1 MRERVVIDRVGLE
14 VERIP
19 ASAIEASTSP
29 RSPTLVFLHE
39 GLGSISAWRDF
50 PAKLAEACALPAMIY
65 SRAGYGGSD
74 GTSLPRPLDYM
85 QREAID
91 VLPKLLDE
99 TGIDDAILFGHSD
112 GASIALVYAATE
124 HGKSRTRGLVLEAP
138 HVFCEEKAVRAIA
151 IARDEFLH
159 RRLRERLVRHH
170 GPNTDAAFWG
180 WNDAW
185 LSPGFRSWSIESFL
199 PEVLC
204 PVLVIQSDDDPYG
217 TLRQVDAIESECA
230 GPVTRMI
237 LEQCGHA
244 PHRDHFHEVIAR
256 SASFAGS
263 LERAGTVRK

>member
-1 MRERVVIDRVGLE
+1 MRERVVVDRVGLE

-19 ASAIEASTSP
+19 SSTSL

-91 VLPKLLDE
+91 VLPKLLD
-99 TGIDDAILFGHSD
+99 TLAIDDAILFGHSD

-124 HGKSRTRGLVLEAP
+124 HGGARTRGLLLEAP

-159 RRLRERLVRHH
+159 RRLRERLARHH

-185 LSPGFRSWSIESFL
+185 LAPGFRSWSIESFL
-199 PEVLC
+199 PEVRC

-217 TLRQVDAIESECA
+217 TLRQVDAIESECS
-230 GPVTRMI
+230 GTVSRMI

-244 PHRDHFHEVIAR
+244 PHRDHFDQVIAR
-256 SASFAGS
+256 SARFVRS
-263 LERAGTVRK
+263 LER